1 MAAFLTTFVVLA
13 LMLLTIRGLLRR
25 SRFAIGCAV
34 GAVIAAAV
42 WTTSRAVVSLE
53 DIPLWLPPLPF
64 ALVAATLFCFG
75 LLAWLWS
82 ED

>member
-1 MAAFLTTFVVLA
+1 MAAFLTTLVVLA

-25 SRFAIGCAV
+25 SRFAIGIAV
-34 GAVIAAAV
+34 GAAIAVAA
-42 WTTSRAVVSLE
+42 WSTSRAVVSVDE
-53 DIPLWLPPLPF
+53 IPLWLPPLPF

-75 LLAWLWS
+75 LLAWIWS